1 MRKTTKKLK
10 NIKLILMRKTT
21 KKIKKAMNYKLYLL
35 RIINI
40 KLYII
45 II

>member
-1 MRKTTKKLK
+1 MRKTTKKL
-10 NIKLILMRKTT
+10 
-21 KKIKKAMNYKLYLL
+21 KKAMNYKLYLL

>member
-10 NIKLILMRKTT
+10 
-21 KKIKKAMNYKLYLL
+21 KAMNFKLYLL

>member
-10 NIKLILMRKTT
+10 
-21 KKIKKAMNYKLYLL
+21 KAMNFKLYLL
-35 RIINI
+35 MIINI

>member
-10 NIKLILMRKTT
+10 
-21 KKIKKAMNYKLYLL
+21 KAMNFKLYLL
-35 RIINI
+35 MIINI

-45 II
+45 IM